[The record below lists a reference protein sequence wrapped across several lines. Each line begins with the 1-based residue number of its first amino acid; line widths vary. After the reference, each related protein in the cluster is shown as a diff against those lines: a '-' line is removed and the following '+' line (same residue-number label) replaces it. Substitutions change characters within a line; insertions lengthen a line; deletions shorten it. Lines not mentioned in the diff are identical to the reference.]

1 MMRSYVCN
9 EPLLIFNNAATNT
22 DISREMITK
31 VTHIFGRRYAHR
43 HAMLIVFLASALWGA
58 LWIPMR
64 YTESFGL
71 SGLWVVTMFHLLPA
85 IAMSPFVI
93 PAYIADPRHWFITG
107 LAGGLMG
114 IGFVLYG
121 LGLVMAS
128 VTKTTVLFYL
138 TPVWATLF
146 AYIFLSELCG
156 FGRWLAIIGGITG
169 CLLVMRVNPFAFVYD
184 NADLLGLMSGV
195 AWAAGSVVIRR
206 YPSADFLHITFMQ
219 YLIGGLS
226 AGGAALFMGDAIP
239 ALNHVVAAFPIAFLA
254 SAVVFLPSVLLIFRI
269 MQYLS
274 PGLVGILMLS
284 EVLVAALSSWLF
296 LHEILTLWQWVGV
309 VAILATGVFVGLTET
324 SAESG

>member
-1 MMRSYVCN
+1 
-9 EPLLIFNNAATNT
+9 
-22 DISREMITK
+22 MIPIL
-31 VTHIFGRRYAHR
+31 THIFSRRYAHH
-43 HAMLIVFLASALWGA
+43 HAMLIVFLASALWGV

-64 YTESFGL
+64 YTESLGL

-85 IAMSPFVI
+85 IAMSPFVVGAFI
-93 PAYIADPRHWFITG
+93 VDRQHWFITG
-107 LAGGLMG
+107 FAGGLMG

-121 LGLVMAS
+121 LGLVVAS

-146 AYIFLSELCG
+146 SYILLYERFG
-156 FGRWLAIIGGITG
+156 FGRWLAIISGTTG
-169 CLLVMRVNPFAFVYD
+169 CLLVMRVNPFALGHN
-184 NADLLGLMSGV
+184 NADLLGLMSGM

-206 YPSADFLHITFMQ
+206 YPNACFMHITFMQ
-219 YLIGGLS
+219 YLVGGLL

-239 ALNHVVAAFPIAFLA
+239 AFNHVVAALPVAFLA

-274 PGLVGILMLS
+274 PGLVCILMLS

-296 LHEILTLWQWVGV
+296 LHETLTPWQWVGV
-309 VAILATGVFVGLTET
+309 MAILGTGVFVGLTET
-324 SAESG
+324 SAESD

>member
-1 MMRSYVCN
+1 M
-9 EPLLIFNNAATNT
+9 L
-22 DISREMITK
+22 
-31 VTHIFGRRYAHR
+31 THIFGRRYAHR

-64 YTESFGL
+64 YTASFGL

-85 IAMSPFVI
+85 IVMSPFVI
-93 PAYIADPRHWFITG
+93 RAYIADRRHWFITV

-121 LGLVMAS
+121 LGLVVAS

-138 TPVWATLF
+138 TPIWATLF
-146 AYIFLSELCG
+146 AYILLSERFG

-169 CLLVMRVNPFAFVYD
+169 CLLVMRVNPFAFGYD
-184 NADLLGLMSGV
+184 NADLLGLMSGMI
-195 AWAAGSVVIRR
+195 WAAGSVMIRR
-206 YPSADFLHITFMQ
+206 YPTANFLHITFMQ
-219 YLIGGLS
+219 YLFGGLL
-226 AGGAALFMGDAIP
+226 AGGAALFMDDSIP
-239 ALNHVVAAFPIAFLA
+239 ALNHVAAAFPIAFLA

-269 MQYLS
+269 MQYIS

-296 LHEILTLWQWVGV
+296 LHEIITLSQWVGV
-309 VAILATGVFVGLTET
+309 AAILATGVFVGLTET

>member
-1 MMRSYVCN
+1 MMRLNVCN
-9 EPLLIFNNAATNT
+9 QPLLIFNNAAT
-22 DISREMITK
+22 DKGISREMITML
-31 VTHIFGRRYAHR
+31 THIFSHRYAHH
-43 HAMLIVFLASALWGA
+43 HAMLIVFLASALWGV

-93 PAYIADPRHWFITG
+93 SAFVADRRHWFITG

-121 LGLVMAS
+121 LGLVVAS

-146 AYIFLSELCG
+146 SYILLSERSG

-169 CLLVMRVNPFAFVYD
+169 CLLVMRVNPFAFGYD
-184 NADLLGLMSGV
+184 NADLLGLMSGL

-206 YPSADFLHITFMQ
+206 YPKADFLHITFMQ
-219 YLIGGLS
+219 YLVGGLL
-226 AGGAALFMGDAIP
+226 AVGAALFMGDAIP
-239 ALNHVVAAFPIAFLA
+239 ALNHVVAALPVALLA

-296 LHEILTLWQWVGV
+296 LHETLTPWQWGGV
-309 VAILATGVFVGLTET
+309 LVILGTGVFVGLTEK
-324 SAESG
+324 SIEFD

>member
-1 MMRSYVCN
+1 MLV
-9 EPLLIFNNAATNT
+9 
-22 DISREMITK
+22 
-31 VTHIFGRRYAHR
+31 HIFSRRYAHH
-43 HAMLIVFLASALWGA
+43 HAMLIVFLASALWGV

-64 YTESFGL
+64 NTESLGL
-71 SGLWVVTMFHLLPA
+71 SGLWVVTMFHLLAA
-85 IAMSPFVI
+85 IAMYPFVTG
-93 PAYIADPRHWFITG
+93 AYIANRWHWLITG

-121 LGLVMAS
+121 LGLVIAS

-146 AYIFLSELCG
+146 AYILLSERFG
-156 FGRWLAIIGGITG
+156 FGRWLAIIGGIIG
-169 CLLVMRVNPFAFVYD
+169 CLLVTRVNPFAFGYD
-184 NADLLGLMSGV
+184 NVDLLGLMSGM

-206 YPSADFLHITFMQ
+206 YPKADFLHITFMQ
-219 YLIGGLS
+219 YLVGGLL
-226 AGGAALFMGDAIP
+226 AGGAALFLGDAIP
-239 ALNHVVAAFPIAFLA
+239 SLNHVAAALPVALLA

-296 LHEILTLWQWVGV
+296 LHETLTPWQWGGV
-309 VAILATGVFVGLTET
+309 VTILGTGVFVGLTET
-324 SAESG
+324 SADSD

>member
-1 MMRSYVCN
+1 
-9 EPLLIFNNAATNT
+9 
-22 DISREMITK
+22 MIT
-31 VTHIFGRRYAHR
+31 VLVNIFSRRYAHH
-43 HAMLIVFLASALWGA
+43 HAMLIVFLASALWGV

-64 YTESFGL
+64 YTESFNL

-93 PAYIADPRHWFITG
+93 SACIADRRHWFITV

-114 IGFVLYG
+114 IGFMLYG
-121 LGLVMAS
+121 LGLVAAS

-146 AYIFLSELCG
+146 AYILLSERVG
-156 FGRWLAIIGGITG
+156 IGRWLAIIGGITG
-169 CLLVMRVNPFAFVYD
+169 CLLIMRVNPFAFGYE
-184 NADLLGLMSGV
+184 NADLLGLMSGM

-206 YPSADFLHITFMQ
+206 YPKADFLHITFMQ
-219 YLIGGLS
+219 YLFGGLL

-239 ALNHVVAAFPIAFLA
+239 ALNYVVAALPVALLA
-254 SAVVFLPSVLLIFRI
+254 SAVVFLPTVLLIFRI

-296 LHEILTLWQWVGV
+296 LHETLTPWQWAGV
-309 VAILATGVFVGLTET
+309 AAILGTGVFVGLTET
-324 SAESG
+324 STEFD

>member
-1 MMRSYVCN
+1 MMRSHVCN

-31 VTHIFGRRYAHR
+31 LTHVFGRRYAHH
-43 HAMLIVFLASALWGA
+43 HAMLIVFLASALWGV

-64 YTESFGL
+64 HIESFGL

-85 IAMSPFVI
+85 IVMFPFVI
-93 PAYIADPRHWFITG
+93 SSFIADRRHWFITV

-121 LGLVMAS
+121 LGLVVAS

-146 AYIFLSELCG
+146 AYILLSERSG

-169 CLLVMRVNPFAFVYD
+169 CLLVMRVNPFAFGYD
-184 NADLLGLMSGV
+184 NADLLGLISGV

-206 YPSADFLHITFMQ
+206 YPKADFLHITFMQ
-219 YLIGGLS
+219 YLVGGLL
-226 AGGAALFMGDAIP
+226 AGCAALFMGDAIP
-239 ALNHVVAAFPIAFLA
+239 SINNVVSALPVAFLA
-254 SAVVFLPSVLLIFRI
+254 SAMVFLPSVLLIFRI
-269 MQYLS
+269 IQYLS

-296 LHEILTLWQWVGV
+296 LHETLTPWQWGVV
-309 VAILATGVFVGLTET
+309 VAILGTGVFVGLTET
-324 SAESG
+324 STESD